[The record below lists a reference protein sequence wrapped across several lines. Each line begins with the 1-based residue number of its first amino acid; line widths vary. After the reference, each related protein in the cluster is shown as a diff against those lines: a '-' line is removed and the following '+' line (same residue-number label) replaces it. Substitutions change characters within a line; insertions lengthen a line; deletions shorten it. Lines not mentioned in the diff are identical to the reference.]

1 MADSRFTR
9 CRRMLLRGFLE
20 RKALSYY
27 LCIDRGTS
35 EALAFKTSNL
45 SSPKLWKLNLGEVW
59 DEILLPFS
67 SPFSVS
73 VLFCSLLVLSRS
85 GTSKCT
91 RGFSE
96 HLAFMLWVFD
106 PFCFSKSL
114 FLYHLPP
121 EVISRDRARQDA
133 QASPSMSVVS
143 PAPAH

>member
-67 SPFSVS
+67 IQCQRP
-73 VLFCSLLVLSRS
+73 VLLAAGLVQVR
-85 GTSKCT
+85 
-91 RGFSE
+91 
-96 HLAFMLWVFD
+96 H
-106 PFCFSKSL
+106 
-114 FLYHLPP
+114 
-121 EVISRDRARQDA
+121 I
-133 QASPSMSVVS
+133 
-143 PAPAH
+143 